1 MEAAVLGLEE
11 NPEELE
17 LVAFSAGAGLEQEPV
32 GALPFGALP
41 SLEPGKPWLGT
52 GVLGPEV
59 HHPGFHAHACQGA
72 HFHFCS
78 LPGKPW
84 LGCSGIWSWVPL
96 GSIKATL
103 LVLPAASLSSV
114 PLNSPPALGQL
125 PPDTSFCLL
134 FSMAAMARLWASSS
148 FATGPETVKDLPL
161 LALPLTLALHFL
173 FSQISCRSSAV
184 RVPDTTMGQ

>member
-72 HFHFCS
+72 PNHCCS
-78 LPGKPW
+78 LPGKPC
-84 LGCSGIWSWVPL
+84 LGGCVPL
-96 GSIKATL
+96 GSKKATL
-103 LVLPAASLSSV
+103 LAWAAAFLSSV
-114 PLNSPPALGQL
+114 PLNSLPFSGKLPPAS
-125 PPDTSFCLL
+125 SFCLF
-134 FSMAAMARLWASSS
+134 FSMAAMASL
-148 FATGPETVKDLPL
+148 
-161 LALPLTLALHFL
+161 
-173 FSQISCRSSAV
+173 
-184 RVPDTTMGQ
+184 